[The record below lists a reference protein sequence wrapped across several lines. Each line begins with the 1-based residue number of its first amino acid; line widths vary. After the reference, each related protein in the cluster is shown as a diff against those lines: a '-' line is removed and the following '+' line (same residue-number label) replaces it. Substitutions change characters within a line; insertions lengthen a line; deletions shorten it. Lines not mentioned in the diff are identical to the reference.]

1 MFDVKTNVS
10 TKKQTEDGENIFFIA
25 LGNRFWLTANQQCQ
39 RTRKLFM
46 TDLPSSG
53 IHGKVINSM
62 LPKVD

>member
-1 MFDVKTNVS
+1 M
-10 TKKQTEDGENIFFIA
+10 EDGENIFFIA